1 MRWKRNAPVILLV
14 AALAALGYGVYRTGR
29 PDPSALS
36 STTRRGPSDR
46 SISVNQSSLITA
58 ERLVRLPTTSDER
71 TFASDALRLADQEM
85 DLAFA
90 QAVRQTASVQRPLS
104 PEAKAIDERL
114 QRATRALAADQEQ
127 DTSLTEALAQAKPTE
142 AQAISDRL

>member
-58 ERLVRLPTTSDER
+58 ERLVRLPTTADER

-90 QAVRQTASVQRPLS
+90 QAVRQISNQQRPLS
-104 PEAKAIDERL
+104 AEAKEISTQL
-114 QRATRALAADQEQ
+114 QRATQALATDQTQ
-127 DTSLTEALAQAKPTE
+127 VT
-142 AQAISDRL
+142 